1 MPANPKP
8 PPLEAD
14 LRWLAQV
21 IQSRCEHH
29 FSNTADGPAA
39 AFVLPPPPALPRQLK
54 GGYATTLALLE
65 ASDEQRL
72 LLLLAL
78 APHLA
83 PELLDPLLIDNQ
95 ATGRRFT
102 EFGGRVIPGHGGLLP
117 TVDTA
122 LFLLAGR
129 QLPQLLAARRLLH
142 PAQPL
147 LARGLLQL
155 NAEIGRA
162 HV

>member
-1 MPANPKP
+1 MCSS
-8 PPLEAD
+8 D
-14 LRWLAQV
+14 L
-21 IQSRCEHH
+21 
-29 FSNTADGPAA
+29 
-39 AFVLPPPPALPRQLK
+39 QLK
-54 GGYATTLALLE
+54 GGYATTLAVLE

-155 NAEIGRA
+155 NADSPADPPGAARLTIPPDQLEIGRA